1 MRVLIVDDEPLA
13 RRGVRARLRNFSDVE
28 IVDECGDGESAVE
41 SIVRLGPDLVFLDVQ
56 MPGMNGFDV
65 LRALPSEQLPVVIFL
80 TAHQEHALRAFEI
93 HALDYLLKPLEDE
106 RFAVALNR
114 ARQQIDTARKA
125 ELVGRM
131 LGMLDQS
138 DRYSSRFVV
147 RAGPRIHIVSVNEVE
162 WIAAADDYS
171 ELHTRNGTH
180 ILRETMRSL
189 EKRLDPARFARIHR
203 SKIVRLDQIVELQT
217 IENREHV
224 LRLRDGSQH
233 RSSRTYADRLEH
245 SLRPGNDA
253 G

>member
-41 SIVRLGPDLVFLDVQ
+41 SIIRLGPDLVFLDVQ

-65 LRALPSEQLPVVIFL
+65 LRAVPSEQLPAVIFL

-93 HALDYLLKPLEDE
+93 HALDYVLKPLEDQ

-125 ELVGRM
+125 ELVERG
-131 LGMLDQS
+131 LGIFDQS
-138 DRYSSRFVV
+138 ERYPSRFVV
-147 RAGPRIHIVSVNEVE
+147 RTGARIHIVSVNEVE

-171 ELHTRNGTH
+171 ELHTRDGTH
-180 ILRETMRSL
+180 LLRETMSSL

-224 LRLRDGSQH
+224 LKLLDGSQH
-233 RSSRTYADRLEH
+233 RSSRTYADRLERW
-245 SLRPGNDA
+245 LRPGTV